1 MKPISSRKTNTSIPR
16 LSRLETEQG
25 GITRRL
31 DSHLP
36 PLPVTRALD
45 ETVHPAAADDAE
57 RITGFGKPLPA
68 GFRLWAERMFGVE
81 MGDVRLHDDQQAH
94 DQAEQQ
100 EAEALT
106 FGNDI
111 LFSKGAY
118 QPGNPETD
126 SLIAH
131 ELTHAATQNEPGAQT
146 TVQRNGNE
154 EQGIGSS
161 PPSEPYTTMEGTGA
175 EDGYVLF
182 GQNRADLDSVD
193 TRTIRRLLTQYGGSG
208 PVTVHVHGYSSREGD
223 ETYNDNLSAHRGIAV
238 KTFLETILPEG
249 SRVIVYAHGETTEFG
264 NLADNRRVGIDFI
277 QTRTENPLAL
287 NQGFPNI
294 RLVPDLRLDLDLSG
308 LEFQRRMLD
317 LTIPPSTEETP
328 EQDPASPSSESIMRT
343 PPSISQIPPVDHSSL
358 IRLYTGRGV
367 HRDSRDAAAA
377 QEHFEYW
384 YRQYILMGF
393 SPDRAASLAN
403 LGTGV
408 AVGSYLLNQHP
419 TQQELLDRRMG
430 TEITGGSYTFEF
442 DLNDWLLNLRR

>member
-1 MKPISSRKTNTSIPR
+1 MKPISSQKTNAFMPR
-16 LSRLETEQG
+16 VSGLETEQG

-36 PLPVTRALD
+36 PLPVTRALG
-45 ETVHPAAADDAE
+45 ETVHPAATDDAE
-57 RITGFGKPLPA
+57 RITGFGLPLPA

-81 MGDVRLHDDQQAH
+81 MEDVRIHDDQQAH

-100 EAEALT
+100 GAEALT

-111 LFSKGAY
+111 LFSKGSY
-118 QPGNPETD
+118 QPGNPEGD
-126 SLIAH
+126 SLIVH
-131 ELTHAATQNEPGAQT
+131 ELTHAVAQNEPGTQA
-146 TVQRNGNE
+146 TVQRNGNGR
-154 EQGIGSS
+154 QGIGSS
-161 PPSEPYTTMEGTGA
+161 PPSEPYVTMEGTGT

-182 GQNRADLDSVD
+182 GQNMTDLDSGD
-193 TRTIRRLLTQYGGSG
+193 TRTIRGLLTQHGGSG
-208 PVTVHVHGYSSREGD
+208 PVTVHIHGYSSREGD
-223 ETYNDNLSAHRGIAV
+223 DTYNENLSAHRGVAV

-294 RLVPDLRLDLDLSG
+294 RLVPNLQLDLDFSG

-317 LTIPPSTEETP
+317 LTIPSSTEEQT
-328 EQDPASPSSESIMRT
+328 EQDPASPSIESIMRT
-343 PPSISQIPPVDHSSL
+343 PPSILQIPPVDHSSL
-358 IRLYTGRGV
+358 IHLYTGRGV
-367 HRDSRDAAAA
+367 HRDNRDAVAA

-408 AVGSYLLNQHP
+408 AVGSYLQHQHP
-419 TQQELLDRRMG
+419 TQQELLDRRMD